1 MIKKYLHLAL
11 LAFVGFNSPAIA
23 QLPKDS
29 IQLIL
34 NTEIKNK
41 RSVGIAAG
49 FINTNGK
56 EVICAGQTALGNAK
70 QPDGNTL
77 YEIGS
82 ISKVF
87 TAIIL
92 ADMVIKKQLSLND
105 PISKYLPATVK
116 TPQRNG
122 AAITL
127 LDLATHRSGLP
138 RMPDNF
144 NPKDPNNPYI
154 DYTVQQL
161 YDFISNYTLTRD
173 IGEKYEYS
181 NLAVGLLGHIL
192 CLVNKSDYE
201 TLLKQRITSVLTM
214 PSTVVS
220 LNETL
225 KKRMAVGHNENLMP
239 VSNWDLNILAGAGGI
254 RSSVNDMLTFAAAN
268 AGILKTPLDSAIK
281 MTQIFRNKSETPEF
295 DMGLGWHIFTYEG
308 QKYLN
313 HNGGTGGFR
322 TFIGVDRVK
331 QIGVVVLANASNG
344 VDDIGFHILNSN
356 FVLEPYVYQWHL
368 KDAISQKLK
377 NKGVDS
383 ALALYQTLKIEHQE
397 KYIFNEQQLN
407 NLGYELITEKK
418 LKEAIA
424 LFQTNVY
431 DYSGSWNVYDSL
443 GEAYM
448 LNGEKGLAIENY
460 LISIELNPEN
470 ENGKAMVKKMQEG
483 K

>member
-1 MIKKYLHLAL
+1 MIRNYLL
-11 LAFVGFNSPAIA
+11 LVLPTIFLLNINVSA

-29 IQLIL
+29 IRLIL
-34 NTEIKNK
+34 QQEVQNK

-49 FINTNGK
+49 YITAQGK
-56 EVICAGQTALGNAK
+56 EVICAGQTALVNGK

-77 YEIGS
+77 FEIGS

-87 TAIIL
+87 TSIIL
-92 ADMVIKKQLSLND
+92 ADMVLKKQVNLND

-116 TPQRNG
+116 TPQWNG
-122 AAITL
+122 KQITL

-144 NPKDPNNPYI
+144 APKDENNPYT
-154 DYTVQQL
+154 DYTAKEL
-161 YDFISNYTLTRD
+161 YAFLNNYTLPRD

-201 TLLKQRITSVLTM
+201 TLLKQRITSVLNM
-214 PSTVVS
+214 PSTVVNLS
-220 LNETL
+220 PEL
-225 KKRMAVGHNENLMP
+225 KKQMAIGHNEILAP
-239 VSNWDLNILAGAGGI
+239 VSNWDMAVLAGAGGI
-254 RSSVNDMLTFAAAN
+254 RSSVNDMLIFAAAN
-268 AGILKTPLDSAIK
+268 AGITKSPLDSAIK
-281 MTQIFRNKSETPEF
+281 FTQIFRNHAEIPEF
-295 DMGLGWHIFTYEG
+295 DMGLGWHIFTYENN
-308 QKYLN
+308 KYLN

-322 TFIGVDRVK
+322 TFIGVDRNK
-331 QIGVVVLANASNG
+331 QIGVVVLSNAGND

-356 FVLEPYVYQWHL
+356 FVLEPYVYPWHI
-368 KDAISQKLK
+368 KDAMREQIK
-377 NKGVDS
+377 NKGIDS
-383 ALALYQTLKIEHQE
+383 ALAFYQNLKMERE
-397 KYIFNEQQLN
+397 GKYIFNEEQLN
-407 NLGYELITEKK
+407 TLGYELIAEKK

-424 LFQTNVY
+424 LFQTNIN

-443 GEAYM
+443 GEAFM
-448 LNGEKGLAIENY
+448 LNGDKDLAIEY
-460 LISIELNPEN
+460 YQISIELNPNN

>member
-225 KKRMAVGHNENLMP
+225 KKTHGC
-239 VSNWDLNILAGAGGI
+239 W
-254 RSSVNDMLTFAAAN
+254 T
-268 AGILKTPLDSAIK
+268 
-281 MTQIFRNKSETPEF
+281 
-295 DMGLGWHIFTYEG
+295 
-308 QKYLN
+308 
-313 HNGGTGGFR
+313 
-322 TFIGVDRVK
+322 
-331 QIGVVVLANASNG
+331 
-344 VDDIGFHILNSN
+344 
-356 FVLEPYVYQWHL
+356 
-368 KDAISQKLK
+368 
-377 NKGVDS
+377 
-383 ALALYQTLKIEHQE
+383 
-397 KYIFNEQQLN
+397 
-407 NLGYELITEKK
+407 
-418 LKEAIA
+418 
-424 LFQTNVY
+424 
-431 DYSGSWNVYDSL
+431 
-443 GEAYM
+443 
-448 LNGEKGLAIENY
+448 
-460 LISIELNPEN
+460 
-470 ENGKAMVKKMQEG
+470 
-483 K
+483 